1 MTKLTFRE
9 VETPDYDI
17 LYDDDGIKEISGKN
31 NTLYVI
37 VPGNY
42 GRYYCPV
49 NAKEYE
55 ALTSQADRIATDFC
69 DLMEN
74 LENGYAPY
82 YFQNF
87 KEICNYYGIKYSPVM
102 VKRLKEWA
110 KTFDNEYDDYAAFLS
125 ITTGEEWDTYSVC
138 GYCQGDYAI
147 GIYCKGHYDNES
159 LELYVGAAAGTVS
172 EFCRIEP
179 GEYTCYG
186 FFVPDVIK
194 WDTDKL
200 KEYLANFEGDKPENI
215 TIELFNGYSSVAN
228 YTTV

>member
-1 MTKLTFRE
+1 MTKVTFRE
-9 VETPDYDI
+9 VQPDCIDYDY
-17 LYDDDGIKEISGKN
+17 LYDNDGITERSGKN
-31 NTLYVI
+31 NALYI
-37 VPGNY
+37 VGSY
-42 GRYYCPV
+42 GYVPV
-49 NAKEYE
+49 NKSEWE
-55 ALTSQADRIATDFC
+55 AISSRADRIATDFC
-69 DLMEN
+69 DLLEN

-87 KEICNYYGIKYSPVM
+87 KEICNYYGVKYSPVM
-102 VKRLKEWA
+102 VHKLKEWA
-110 KTFDNEYDDYAAFLS
+110 KSFDNEPEDIAAFLS
-125 ITTGEEWDTYSVC
+125 ITTGEEWDSYTVT
-138 GYCQGDYAI
+138 GYCQGDYAT

-186 FFVPDVIK
+186 FFVPDEIK

-215 TIELFNGYSSVAN
+215 TIELFNGYSSIAN